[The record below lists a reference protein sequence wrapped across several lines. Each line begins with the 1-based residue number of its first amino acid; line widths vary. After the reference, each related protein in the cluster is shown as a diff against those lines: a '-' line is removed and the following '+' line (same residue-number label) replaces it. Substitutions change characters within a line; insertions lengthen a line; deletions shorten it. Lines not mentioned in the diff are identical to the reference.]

1 MREETERPA
10 DETARDLVGW
20 LRTRDDETLR
30 ALLRDRPDLITPVPA
45 DLATLA
51 SRASTPGAVARV
63 LDTLDTFTL
72 TVVEMLLVLPAP
84 VTYDELAHGLSTAEN
99 PGGRAHGAPEI
110 AGPGAH
116 PGDPDPARRP
126 YGATDGAGSGERTA
140 ARGEPPRG
148 AEDGGDSG
156 GQTRGAEGARSG
168 ERASGAAGA
177 GSGERAG
184 GAGSGGTSDAE
195 LEERL
200 RGAVDRLRELLL
212 VWGDDE
218 AMWPVPALGDVITYP
233 MGLGPAAV
241 EAFAGYAEERL
252 GELAAD
258 LGLPEAGAG
267 ALEMA
272 QGIARMLADPD
283 RLARVLDDAG
293 PEAREALER
302 LAWGPPVG
310 SVSGA
315 GRAVRVGT
323 ASSPIERLLARGLLA
338 ASGDR
343 NVVLPREVALY
354 LRGGRLTREPVPAP
368 PRPDGRAHALDLVD
382 RMAAGEAFTLVRGV
396 EELLEFWSVAAPG
409 VLRSGGLGV
418 RDLRRAAE
426 ELDEPEWVAALY
438 AELAHAAGLLA
449 VSETVDGEWLPT
461 VAYDLWRGRELPDRW
476 AGLARTWLAT
486 TRVPGLVGERDDR
499 DRAYN
504 ALGDGLDRGGAPETR
519 HRVLRALADAPPG
532 TAAGPDEVR
541 ALLDWWQPRRRGRFR
556 DLMVDTVLREAERL
570 GLTGRGALAG
580 YARAL
585 LDGAAEPEVRDA
597 LAEVLPEPVDH
608 VLLQAD
614 LTAVAPGPLT
624 QDLARELA
632 LAADVESTGGAT
644 VYRFSE
650 TSVRRALDAGRSAE
664 ELTAFL
670 ERHSRTPVPQPLRYL
685 IADVARRHGRIRVG
699 TASAYVR
706 CDDPAT
712 LDELLASRHAAPLRL
727 HRIAPTVLV
736 SRTSRAALLDT
747 IRAAGY
753 APMGESFDGDL
764 VITRPDARRA
774 PERPRS
780 RPASGG
786 RRAPDDDVLTA
797 AVRAIRAGDE
807 AATALRRPIT
817 APGDEP
823 PRSAAATIAALTQAV
838 QAGRRVWIGYLDAQG
853 QASSRIVEP
862 ARVEGGYLTAYDAT
876 RAAVHR
882 FSLHRITGV
891 AAIDDAGVAAET

>member
-1 MREETERPA
+1 MRPPDDGA
-10 DETARDLVGW
+10 SGQPARDLAGW
-20 LRTRDDETLR
+20 LRDRDDETLR
-30 ALLRDRPDLITPVPA
+30 SLLRDRPELITPVPA
-45 DLATLA
+45 DMATLA
-51 SRASTPGAVARV
+51 ARASTPGAVGRV
-63 LDTLDTFTL
+63 LDTLDAFTL
-72 TVVEMLLVLPAP
+72 TVVEMLLVLPSP
-84 VTYDELAHGLSTAEN
+84 VTYDELAQGV
-99 PGGRAHGAPEI
+99 
-110 AGPGAH
+110 
-116 PGDPDPARRP
+116 
-126 YGATDGAGSGERTA
+126 SG
-140 ARGEPPRG
+140 GEP
-148 AEDGGDSG
+148 DD
-156 GQTRGAEGARSG
+156 
-168 ERASGAAGA
+168 
-177 GSGERAG
+177 
-184 GAGSGGTSDAE
+184 
-195 LEERL
+195 RL
-200 RGAVDRLRELLL
+200 RGAVDRLRTLLL
-212 VWGDDE
+212 AWGDDE
-218 AMWPVPALGDVITYP
+218 AMWPVPALTDLITYP
-233 MGLGPAAV
+233 MGLGPPAI
-241 EAFAGYAEERL
+241 EAFAGYPEDRL
-252 GELAAD
+252 ADLAAD
-258 LGLPEAGAG
+258 LRLPEEGRPP
-267 ALEMA
+267 LEIA
-272 QGIARMLADPD
+272 QGLARMLADPD
-283 RLARVLDDAG
+283 RVARALDDAG
-293 PEAREALER
+293 PEAREALDR

-315 GRAVRVGT
+315 RRAVRVET
-323 ASSPIERLLARGLLA
+323 AASPIERLLARGLLA
-338 ASGDR
+338 ASGDHS
-343 NVVLPREVALY
+343 VVLPREVALY
-354 LRGGRLTREPVPAP
+354 LRGGRLMREPVSAP
-368 PRPDGRAHALDLVD
+368 PEPSGRAHDLDLVD

-396 EELLEFWSVAAPG
+396 EELLEFWSVTAPG
-409 VLRSGGLGV
+409 VLRSGGLAV

-426 ELDEPEWVAALY
+426 EIDVPEWVVALY

-449 VSETVDGEWLPT
+449 VSESVDGEWLPT
-461 VAYDLWRGRELPDRW
+461 VAYDVWRGRELPDRW
-476 AGLARTWLAT
+476 AELARTWLAT

-504 ALGDGLDRGGAPETR
+504 ALGDGLDRGGAPEMR
-519 HRVLRALADAPPG
+519 HRVLRALADAAPG
-532 TAAGPDEVR
+532 VPAGPDDVR

-570 GLTGRGALAG
+570 GFTGRGALAG

-585 LDGAAEPEVRDA
+585 VDGDDETGVRDA
-597 LAEVLPEPVDH
+597 LAAVLPEPVDH

-664 ELTAFL
+664 ELDAFL

-685 IADVARRHGRIRVG
+685 ITDVARRHGRIRVG

-712 LDELLASRHAAPLRL
+712 LDELLANRHAAPLRL

-780 RPASGG
+780 RPASG
-786 RRAPDDDVLTA
+786 RRAPEDDVLTA

-823 PRSAAATIAALTQAV
+823 PRSAAAATIAALSQAA
-838 QAGRRVWIGYLDAQG
+838 QSGRRVWIGYLDAQG

-891 AAIDDAGVAAET
+891 AGIDESGVAAQT